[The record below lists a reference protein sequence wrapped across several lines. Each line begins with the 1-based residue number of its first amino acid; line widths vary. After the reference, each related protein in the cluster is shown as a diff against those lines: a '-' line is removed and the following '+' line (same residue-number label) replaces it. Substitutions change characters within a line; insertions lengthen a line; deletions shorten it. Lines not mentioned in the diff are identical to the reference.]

1 MSNKLLGT
9 GTPSMVMLPAR
20 NYYYKV
26 VKEQHSIIIP
36 RKGIYSDL
44 VEEDIKGLFEVEG
57 KFNIYDESAK
67 ILYLPSITK
76 VLFATKQ
83 YPDLPQN
90 HLFIPVFFVFSEEDV
105 TVVGQV
111 VEMLSKENYD
121 EELKEVS

>member
-26 VKEQHSIIIP
+26 IKEQHSIVIP
-36 RKGIYSDL
+36 RKGIYSEL
-44 VEEDIKGLFEVEG
+44 VEEDIKDLFEVEG
-57 KFNIYDESAK
+57 EFNIYDESNR

-90 HLFIPVFFVFSEEDV
+90 HLYVPVFFVFSEEDV
-105 TVVGQV
+105 TIVGQI
-111 VEMLSKENYD
+111 VEMLSKDTYT
-121 EELKEVS
+121 EELKGTE

>member
-1 MSNKLLGT
+1 MSNTVLGT

-26 VKEQHSIIIP
+26 IKEQHSIIIP
-36 RKGIYSDL
+36 RKGTYNDL
-44 VEEDIKGLFEVEG
+44 VEEDVKGLFETEG
-57 KFNIYDESAK
+57 DFNIYDEQHK

-90 HLFIPVFFVFSEEDV
+90 HLFIPVFFIFSDEDV

-121 EELKEVS
+121 DELKEVN

>member
-1 MSNKLLGT
+1 MSNLLLGT
-9 GTPSMVMLPAR
+9 GTPSLVMLPAR

-26 VKEQHSIIIP
+26 VKEQHFIVIP
-36 RKGIYSDL
+36 RKGIYSEL
-44 VEEDIKGLFEVEG
+44 VGEDSKELFEVEG
-57 KFNIYDESAK
+57 AFNIYDENSK

-90 HLFIPVFFVFSEEDV
+90 HLFIPVFLVFSDEDV

-111 VEMLSKENYD
+111 VEMLNKENYD
-121 EELKEVS
+121 KELKEVN